1 MRYYDDDDDNGEIPK
16 TGASEIFTSRLEL
29 YTKRREKGGFIM
41 MGMFYETNGNE
52 GEEKRKREKIAR
64 ELRVVVV

>member
-1 MRYYDDDDDNGEIPK
+1 
-16 TGASEIFTSRLEL
+16 
-29 YTKRREKGGFIM
+29 M

-52 GEEKRKREKIAR
+52 GEEKRKRKKIAR